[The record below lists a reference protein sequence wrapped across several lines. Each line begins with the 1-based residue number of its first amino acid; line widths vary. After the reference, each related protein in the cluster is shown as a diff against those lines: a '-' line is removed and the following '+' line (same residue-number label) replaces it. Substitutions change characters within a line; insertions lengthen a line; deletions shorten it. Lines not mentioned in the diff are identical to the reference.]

1 MSPVLIILESKSKF
15 FSPQIMED
23 PANFVSP
30 VQRRP
35 GVETPHQLETV
46 AVEVETSGREY
57 TLYRV

>member
-1 MSPVLIILESKSKF
+1 
-15 FSPQIMED
+15 MED

-46 AVEVETSGREY
+46 AVEVETSAREY